1 MIGVI
6 STCLYLIAFAVELWM
21 ILEADTSIPLPSY
34 ILATGYLLM
43 SILSITMLIS
53 IR

>member
-6 STCLYLIAFAVELWM
+6 STCLYLIAFSVELWM
-21 ILEADTSIPLPSY
+21 ILEADTSIPSY
-34 ILATGYLLM
+34 ILATGFLLM